1 MTRDDAA
8 RALRNALVA
17 ALPDTAHDNPEI
29 ARMRHL
35 MCDYPLRTGKLV
47 RGSLML
53 LSSLAHGA
61 DAGSAM
67 PSAVALELFQSWVLI
82 HDDIEDGS
90 LVRRGR
96 PALHRLVGMPVAL
109 NVGDALHVHMW
120 AHLIRSRVA
129 AAVTDEFLD
138 MIARTAEGQHL
149 DLAWVEHG
157 RLDVSEQEYLEM
169 VRLKTGWYTVA
180 SPLRLGAATAGR
192 HPAAEFA
199 SAGLDLGA
207 AFQIRDDVLNLTADD
222 ASAGGYGKER
232 AGDLTEAK
240 RTLVVA
246 HFHATARTADTD
258 RAAAILLKDASEDEL
273 SWLLE
278 ALAANGSI
286 AYAQQRAEELSYQ
299 AMKTLRTV
307 FDALPHQAAASEAL
321 ALLES
326 LASRTS

>member
-1 MTRDDAA
+1 
-8 RALRNALVA
+8 
-17 ALPDTAHDNPEI
+17 
-29 ARMRHL
+29 MREL

-47 RGSLML
+47 RGRLAL
-53 LSSLAHGA
+53 LSAAAHGA
-61 DAGSAM
+61 DAADAM
-67 PSAVALELFQSWVLI
+67 SGAVALELFQSWVLI

-109 NVGDALHVHMW
+109 NIGDALHVHMW
-120 AHLIRSRVA
+120 AHLLRSGVP
-129 AAVTDEFLD
+129 AAVTEEFLD
-138 MIARTAEGQHL
+138 MISRTAEGQHL
-149 DLAWVEHG
+149 DLAWVEQG
-157 RLDVSEQEYLEM
+157 RLDVTEDEYLEM
-169 VRLKTGWYTVA
+169 VRLKTAWYTVA

-192 HPAAEFA
+192 HPAGEFA
-199 SAGLDLGA
+199 TAGLDLGA

-232 AGDLTEAK
+232 AGDLVEAK
-240 RTLVVA
+240 RTLIIA
-246 HFHATARTADTD
+246 HFHATAQTADRD
-258 RAAAILLKDASEDEL
+258 RAAAILLGDASAAEL

-286 AYAQQRAEELSYQ
+286 AYAQQRAEELSGQ
-299 AMKTLRTV
+299 ALERLRTV
-307 FDALPHQAAASEAL
+307 LDALPHQEPALEAL